1 MNLSLL
7 IKTLTAA
14 KKQFGDIPVHLIDP
28 ESGHFNPIG
37 SAMRLHPHT
46 DPNGCTNRAA
56 PVYGIAL
63 LVGRCHAKD
72 LEINP

>member
-14 KKQFGDIPVHLIDP
+14 RKQFGDIPVHLIDP
-28 ESGHFNPIG
+28 ESGYFNPIG
-37 SAMRLHPHT
+37 SVMRLHPRT

-63 LVGRCHAKD
+63 LEGECYAKD
-72 LEINP
+72 LEVKP